1 MAGHVAPEAA
11 RGGPI
16 AAVEEGDMIVFD
28 INARRLDVEVSDAVL
43 QERLSKWQEPAP
55 HYLSGV
61 FAKYAALVSSAS
73 EGAITHPRLLRGS
86 GAQI

>member
-1 MAGHVAPEAA
+1 
-11 RGGPI
+11 
-16 AAVEEGDMIVFD
+16 
-28 INARRLDVEVSDAVL
+28 VSDTVL
-43 QERLSKWQEPAP
+43 KERMAKWQEPAP
-55 HYLSGV
+55 RYLSGV